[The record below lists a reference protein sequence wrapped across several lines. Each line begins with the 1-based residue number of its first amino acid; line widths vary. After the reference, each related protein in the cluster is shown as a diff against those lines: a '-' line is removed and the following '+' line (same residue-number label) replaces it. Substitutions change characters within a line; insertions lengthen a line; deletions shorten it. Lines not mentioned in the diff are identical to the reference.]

1 MARAYCAAHVT
12 DNLVEWVGTLGVVSE
27 SGDLK
32 IEYTTV
38 AKKYAVEVLFVL
50 HDLVNELLDQRQRL
64 DDMHWS

>member
-1 MARAYCAAHVT
+1 MASAYCAAHVT

-38 AKKYAVEVLFVL
+38 AKKYAVEALFIL
-50 HDLVNELLDQRQRL
+50 HDLVKGLLPRRR
-64 DDMHWS
+64 

>member
-32 IEYTTV
+32 IEYTTE
-38 AKKYAVEVLFVL
+38 AKKYAVEVLFIL
-50 HDLVNELLDQRQRL
+50 HDLVKGLLPRRR
-64 DDMHWS
+64 